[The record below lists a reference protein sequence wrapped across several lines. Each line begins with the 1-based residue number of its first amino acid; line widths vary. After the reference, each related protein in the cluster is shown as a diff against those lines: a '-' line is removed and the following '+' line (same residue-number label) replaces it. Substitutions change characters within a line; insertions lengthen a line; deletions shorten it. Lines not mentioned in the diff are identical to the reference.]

1 VANNQKKPLK
11 MKKSG
16 QTLLGLVVAAALSI
30 GGGFF
35 FFSPPIASHSQ
46 VQTVVTSSQQAT
58 PSKELAESV
67 LTDGVRTKL
76 GKNIQWNEAGAFI
89 INQNK
94 TNLDADVASLP
105 YADTKTKTV
114 KGREIPT
121 VANALMTKATRQY
134 QKREQTDVDWTPAGW
149 HQVTNLAGEYDHAVD
164 RGHLLGYA
172 LIGKLDGFDA
182 STSNPKNIAVQTAWA
197 NQARDSF
204 STGQNYYETLVRK
217 ALDNNKRVRYRV
229 TLHYASDDDLVP
241 VGSQIEAK
249 SSDGSLEFNVF
260 VPNVQSGI
268 SLDYRTGKV
277 TVHR

>member
-1 VANNQKKPLK
+1 MANKQQKPLK

-30 GGGFF
+30 GGYY
-35 FFSPPIASHSQ
+35 FSQPQPIASHSQ
-46 VQTVVTSSQQAT
+46 VQTVVTSSQEAT

-67 LTDGVRTKL
+67 LTDGVRAKL
-76 GKNIQWNEAGAFI
+76 GKSIQWNEAGAFI

-134 QKREQTDVDWTPAGW
+134 QKREQMDIDWAPAGW

-172 LIGKLDGFDA
+172 LIGNLDGFDA
-182 STSNPKNIAVQTAWA
+182 SMTNPKNIAVQTAWA

-217 ALDNNKRVRYRV
+217 ALDKNKRVRYRV
-229 TLHYASDDDLVP
+229 TLYYASDEDLVP

-249 SSDGSLEFNVF
+249 SSDGSLEF
-260 VPNVQSGI
+260 
-268 SLDYRTGKV
+268 
-277 TVHR
+277 

>member
-1 VANNQKKPLK
+1 MANKQQKPLK

-16 QTLLGLVVAAALSI
+16 QTLLGFVVAAALSI
-30 GGGFF
+30 GGYY
-35 FFSPPIASHSQ
+35 FSQPQPIVSHSQ
-46 VQTVVTSSQQAT
+46 VQTVVTSSQEAT

-67 LTDGVRTKL
+67 LTDGVRAKL
-76 GKNIQWNEAGAFI
+76 GKSIQWNEAGAFI

-134 QKREQTDVDWTPAGW
+134 QKREQMDIDWTPAGW

-172 LIGKLDGFDA
+172 LIGNLDGFDA
-182 STSNPKNIAVQTAWA
+182 LMTNPKNIAVQTAWA

-217 ALDNNKRVRYRV
+217 ALDKNKRVRYRV
-229 TLHYASDDDLVP
+229 TLYYASDEDLVP

>member
-1 VANNQKKPLK
+1 MANNQKKPLK

-30 GGGFF
+30 GGYYC
-35 FFSPPIASHSQ
+35 SQPQPIASHSQ

-268 SLDYRTGKV
+268 SLEYRTGKV

>member
-1 VANNQKKPLK
+1 

-30 GGGFF
+30 GGYY
-35 FFSPPIASHSQ
+35 FSQPQPIASHSQ

>member
-1 VANNQKKPLK
+1 

-30 GGGFF
+30 GGYY
-35 FFSPPIASHSQ
+35 FSQPQPVASHSQ
-46 VQTVVTSSQQAT
+46 VQTVVTSSQEAT

-67 LTDGVRTKL
+67 LTDSVRSKL

-134 QKREQTDVDWTPAGW
+134 QKREQKDVDWAPAGW

-172 LIGKLDGFDA
+172 LIGNLDGFDA
-182 STSNPKNIAVQTAWA
+182 SMTNPKNIAVQTAWA

-217 ALDNNKRVRYRV
+217 ALDKNKRVRYRV
-229 TLHYASDDDLVP
+229 TLYYASDEDLVP

-277 TVHR
+277 TVDRKSVV

>member
-1 VANNQKKPLK
+1 VANDQQKPLK

-16 QTLLGLVVAAALSI
+16 QTLLGLVVAVALSI
-30 GGGFF
+30 SGYYFRQ
-35 FFSPPIASHSQ
+35 PQPIASHSQ
-46 VQTVVTSSQQAT
+46 VQTVVTSSQEAT

-67 LTDGVRTKL
+67 LTDGVRAKL
-76 GKNIQWNEAGAFI
+76 GKSIQWNEAGAFI

-134 QKREQTDVDWTPAGW
+134 QKREQMDIDWTPAGW

-172 LIGKLDGFDA
+172 LIGNLDGFDA
-182 STSNPKNIAVQTAWA
+182 SMTNPKNIAVQTSWA
-197 NQARDSF
+197 NQARDRD

-217 ALDNNKRVRYRV
+217 ALDKNKRVRYRV
-229 TLHYASDDDLVP
+229 TLHYATEQDLVP

-268 SLDYRTGKV
+268 SLDYETGQV
-277 TVHR
+277 TVYQ

>member
-1 VANNQKKPLK
+1 MANNQQKPLK

-30 GGGFF
+30 SGYY
-35 FFSPPIASHSQ
+35 FSQPQPVASHSQ

-182 STSNPKNIAVQTAWA
+182 SMTNPKNIAVQTAWA

>member
-1 VANNQKKPLK
+1 MANKQQKPLK
-11 MKKSG
+11 MKKSR

-30 GGGFF
+30 GGYY
-35 FFSPPIASHSQ
+35 FSQPQPIVSHSQ
-46 VQTVVTSSQQAT
+46 VQTVVTSSQEAT

-67 LTDGVRTKL
+67 LTDGVRAKL
-76 GKNIQWNEAGAFI
+76 GKSIQWNEAGAFI

-114 KGREIPT
+114 KGQEIPT

-134 QKREQTDVDWTPAGW
+134 QKREQMDIDWTPAGW

-197 NQARDSF
+197 NQARDRD

-217 ALDNNKRVRYRV
+217 ALDKNKRVRYRV
-229 TLHYASDDDLVP
+229 TLHYATEQDLVP

-268 SLDYRTGKV
+268 SLNYETGQV
-277 TVHR
+277 TVYQ

>member
-1 VANNQKKPLK
+1 MANKQQKPLK

-16 QTLLGLVVAAALSI
+16 QTLLGFVVAAALSI
-30 GGGFF
+30 GGYY
-35 FFSPPIASHSQ
+35 FSQPQPIVSHSQ
-46 VQTVVTSSQQAT
+46 VQTVVTSSQEAT

-67 LTDGVRTKL
+67 LTDGVRAKL
-76 GKNIQWNEAGAFI
+76 GKSIQWNEAGAFI

-134 QKREQTDVDWTPAGW
+134 QKREQMDIDWTPAGW

-197 NQARDSF
+197 NQARDRD

-217 ALDNNKRVRYRV
+217 ALDKNKRVRYRV
-229 TLHYASDDDLVP
+229 TLHYATEQDLVP

-268 SLDYRTGKV
+268 SLDYETGQV
-277 TVHR
+277 TVYQ

>member
-1 VANNQKKPLK
+1 MANNQQKPLK

-30 GGGFF
+30 SGYY
-35 FFSPPIASHSQ
+35 FSQPQPVASHSQ

>member
-1 VANNQKKPLK
+1 MANNQKKPLK

-30 GGGFF
+30 GGYY
-35 FFSPPIASHSQ
+35 FSQPQSVASHSQ

-204 STGQNYYETLVRK
+204 STGQNYYETIVRK

-260 VPNVQSGI
+260 VPNIQSGI

>member
-1 VANNQKKPLK
+1 MVNNQKKPLK

-30 GGGFF
+30 GGYYC
-35 FFSPPIASHSQ
+35 SQPQPIASHSQ